1 MHFREYDTRV
11 AGYARIVDEE
21 ERVLLTWF
29 VGNDRSTA
37 GWSLPGGGVEFE
49 ETVQEAVVREVFEET
64 GYTVDLGELIAV
76 HSFTVQGPEAG
87 PRPYKSVRIIF
98 AATVTGGT
106 LGTTE
111 VGGTTEFAR
120 WIPLAE
126 VKSQPS
132 RADII
137 DVALNL

>member
-1 MHFREYDTRV
+1 VHFREYDTRL
-11 AGYARIVDEE
+11 AGYARIVDDEG
-21 ERVLLTWF
+21 RVLLTWF
-29 VGNDRSTA
+29 VGNERSPA

-64 GYTVDLGELIAV
+64 GYTVELGELIAV
-76 HSFTVQGPEAG
+76 HSFVVPASDADA
-87 PRPYKSVRIIF
+87 RPFKSLRVIF

-111 VGGTTEFAR
+111 VDGTTEFAR
-120 WIPLAE
+120 WIPITE
-126 VKSQPS
+126 VTSHAS